1 MALQPQKLDKK
12 NIENILGMT
21 TIQEGLLFHHLM
33 EPDGTAYFEQLLI
46 QIDGQ
51 LDRDIFEQS
60 WANVTKQH
68 EMLRTLFRWQELAKP
83 VQIVLKQHQ
92 PEVRYHDLT
101 HSEQPLHVLKEEVCT
116 QDRQERFDLQQVPF
130 RLTLCEVNDEVSWVL
145 ISFHH
150 ILLDGWSLGI
160 VLSDWMNAYEH
171 ISKGDKPLFEQRP
184 SYQSFVKWQQ
194 KKLEQT
200 KAQADYWKKVLNG
213 WSYSELLPKSA
224 GAHEEPGAFLKYEHK
239 VDAAIIERL
248 NEFTTKHEVT
258 LASVMYTLWG
268 VLLSRYANQGDIV
281 FGTTVSGRNADVPD
295 IDKMTGLFIN
305 TLPLRVSFEHEAS
318 ILKHMQQVNQE
329 IAVRHEYEHTPLS
342 DLKKYAGMTAD
353 QSLFDSIVVIENY
366 PLDQMLTNANHP
378 VRISEFEM
386 TEQTE
391 FDLTFSVQAFDD
403 HMHFALIY
411 NPLSFSADQV
421 ERLCHHFLQIL
432 TDACAH
438 PHKSTGQLQLL
449 SEEEKDRQ
457 LTVFSQYQG
466 KSAHQEPTVIDLFEE
481 QVKRT
486 PDAVAVEFGDTIV
499 TYEQLNQRV
508 NQLARYL
515 QKKGVKQ
522 EQRIGI
528 LAEHSIEMVLACLA
542 ILKAG
547 GAYVPIDPEYPQER
561 IEYLLEDSGV
571 EWLLTHPI
579 DGLVYSYDGEKI
591 DLTQSDLYTGNSEN
605 PTTTITSEQTA
616 YCIYT
621 SGTTG
626 RPKGVLIHHLGL
638 ANYIDW
644 AKQVYVRGETR
655 HFALYTSLSF
665 DLTVT
670 SIFTP
675 LISGNAI
682 IIYRHENRQLLVE
695 EIIKDNRA
703 HVMKLTPSHLQFIKH
718 LSFPDSQMKC
728 FILGGEQL
736 ETSLAKAIQQAFPQP
751 IEIVNE
757 YGPTETVVGCMIHQY
772 QQDRDQDVYVP
783 IGKPA
788 QHTDIILFDRQMNLL
803 PEGTVGELYIG
814 GKGVAKGYLNRPEL
828 TEERFVDH
836 PFKPGEKMYKTG
848 DAARILPDGNIQFLG
863 RNDDQVKLRGYRI
876 ETGEIEFWLNEQTSV
891 KTAAVA
897 VKSDASGSPCLTA
910 YLVSTEKPDEH
921 AIKKALA
928 NQLPD
933 YMIPSHFIQL
943 DKMPLTANGKLD
955 KRALP
960 ELKQMLKTK
969 QMVVSDNLSD
979 METTIQDVWKKVLG
993 LDEVGV
999 HDKFFDI
1006 GGHSLN
1012 LIHVNQQLTKILNQS
1027 IPMVEMFRR
1036 PTIRELAKY
1045 LNGPL
1050 EQEKVE
1056 VQVPQQNRRKDNEPI
1071 AIIGMAGRFPGAKN
1085 VEAFWR
1091 NLEKGQ
1097 ESISFFSDE
1106 ELLEAGIDRDTF
1118 QRPDY
1123 VRAKGVIDGPDLFD
1137 ASFFGYSPG
1146 QAEMMDPQIRLLHE
1160 YAYKALEDA
1169 GYIQDDYTGKVG
1181 LFTGST
1187 SNFQWIQQ
1195 FASSLDSSM
1204 SELFEVGSLND
1215 TYTVSTRIAHKLNLK
1230 GPALTLQTACSTSL
1244 VALHLACQSIV
1255 NGDSDVAL
1263 AGGVS
1268 ILHPVKSG
1276 YIYQENMV
1284 KSSDGHCRAF
1294 DDQADGT
1301 VGGDGVGIVALKAL
1315 SEALEDGDHVYAVIK
1330 GSSINNDGDQKV
1342 GFNAPSVEGQTRVI
1356 QDAIRQAGVS
1366 PDTIEYVETHGT
1378 GTSLGDPIEIE
1389 ALTKA
1394 FQTEKKQFCRIGSV
1408 KTNIGHLD
1416 AAAGATGIIK
1426 AVLSLKHQKFVPS
1439 LHFKKANENIPFDNS
1454 PFFVNTE
1461 LTDWKQPTHHLR
1473 RAGVSSFGM
1482 GGTNAHVILEEA
1494 PQRERKQ
1501 MPRSSELFVL
1511 SGKSK
1516 TSIERM
1522 KEKLVKQIESTP
1534 SFNLADAAYTLQ
1546 TGRRSFGFRQ
1556 AFVAGSREET
1566 IRVLT
1571 EKQGKGIGK
1580 LMHSRVEA
1588 QKIIFM
1594 FSGQGNQYINM
1605 GLDLYREEPYFKELM
1620 DACFQA
1626 YEGATGRS
1634 LARILYPL
1642 AAEEEKAREKL
1653 AATQYAQ
1660 PAIFAIEYALS
1671 MVLIDWGL
1679 RPDAMIGYSFGE
1691 LTAAAISG
1699 VFTLKDAMSIVAYRA
1714 SAMQEAPAGV
1724 MMSVPLPEDKL
1735 KPLIPEEVSLAV
1747 VNDSSCIVS
1756 GVEEA
1761 ITQFEKELK
1770 EKRLM
1775 CMRLGG
1781 TIAAHSHVMQQA
1793 AEQFGE
1799 KMKHIKA
1806 TKLSIPFISNLT
1818 GEWMTEA
1825 DAGDVSYWKRHMT
1838 DTVRFAEGITQL
1850 VQEENIQFVEIGPG
1864 QDLSVM
1870 VNRSLNGQNQHV
1882 CHVLG
1887 PAKQD
1892 VSDSAFLL
1900 GQIGRLWTHGLSV
1913 NWDRFHANRQPLKMP
1928 LPTYS
1933 FDRTSYWYEATGSV
1947 KQIKQQQFGV
1957 KQPIKEWFYTPHW
1970 EADLLPSAPSGHT
1983 STGTML
1989 LFAEP
1994 CAFGEKVAER
2004 LLSLRKE
2011 HIVIHKGDQFKKHHK
2026 KSYTVRPNDPSDYE
2040 KLMSML
2046 TDDQINVTDVWHLW
2060 GLSERNQNQSQD
2072 DWVVQTQQASYYS
2085 LLYIG
2090 KALKKYFFDQKVSIT
2105 VLSSLTYSIG
2115 GEPVLYPEKAVH
2127 LGPAMVISQE
2137 TLNLRYR
2144 ILDVDRPQENGVQED
2159 RLIHQI
2165 SEELD
2170 SEHRQLLTVYRRNK
2184 RYVKKYTKGSVP
2196 ETSHAGI
2203 AKKEGVYILIG
2214 GLGFIGLNLA
2224 QTLAE
2229 QTQGKLVLTS
2239 RSGLPDRSE
2248 WQKWMA
2254 SHDKNDPTRQKIQ
2267 KVMALEE
2274 TGAEVLIL
2282 KVDVRHREDIQQLID
2297 TVDESFGQIDGVIY
2311 AAGVTGDQSFRVME
2325 QTDEVFSEPHFQAK
2339 MNGVIYLDDVLG
2351 DRQLDFCYVLSSLS
2365 PILGGLGFTSYTA
2378 VNHFIDAYVYERNL
2392 RSQTQWSVISFDGW
2406 EFEHG
2411 KQPDLPVGDDLAK
2424 TLIKEKEGRAIFERL
2439 LSLQQ
2444 IEQIVISTTDLHD
2457 RIHRYVD
2464 RLSHEEDS
2472 DHEDL
2477 QDNTL
2482 YSRPALSTNYVAPET
2497 ELEKELS
2504 QHWQAF
2510 FKIDEIGID
2519 DHFFEMGGD
2528 SLKAITFIGILHRAF
2543 SVELTLPQFF
2553 QIPTIRSM
2561 AEFIDQAETAAYHVV
2576 EKAEEKELYPL
2587 SSAQKRLYLMQQ
2599 MDLSSTGYN
2608 EFKAGRIKGK
2618 LDISRLEW
2626 TFKQL
2631 IERHESL
2638 RTAFVLKD
2646 GVPYQKVEKEVPFA
2660 VTLFDLSHISAD
2672 PASMQEQKKVIQ
2684 QFLTSFNLN
2693 EAPLMRV
2700 GVMKLAEEEYVLML
2714 DMHHIISD
2722 GLSQDILVND
2732 FMQLYDGS
2740 TLAPLTLQYKDF
2752 SEWQNEMLASHALKE
2767 SSDYWRN
2774 RLEGAPA
2781 LDLPTDFDRPD
2792 VRHFRGGHYTFHIE
2806 EAQSNAFKQFILK
2819 EDATLFMGL
2828 LSLYHILL
2836 YKLSGQSDITVGVPV
2851 AGRKQEELQQVIG
2864 IFVNMLP
2871 LRLYPKADMT
2881 YREFLTHVK
2890 AHVLDDFGHQD
2901 YQYEQMVQDL
2911 QLNRDVSRN
2920 LLFDAVFALQNMN
2933 QPELKVGGLTFSDY
2947 PYETGT
2953 SRFDLLWIAYEQEN
2967 GLSSTIEYNT
2977 ELFTEETIQR
2987 VASLLQEVMR
2997 AVTEGTVR
3005 LEDIE
3010 LSSSFKQL
3018 DDVSLLELDD
3028 LKI

>member
-1 MALQPQKLDKK
+1 MALQPQKLDKQ
-12 NIENILGMT
+12 NIENMLGIT

-33 EPDGTAYFEQLLI
+33 EPNGTAYFEQLLI
-46 QIDGQ
+46 EIDGPI
-51 LDRDIFEQS
+51 DRDIFEQS
-60 WANVTKQH
+60 WTNVTKQH
-68 EMLRTLFRWQELAKP
+68 EMLRTLFRWQELARP

-92 PEVRYHDLT
+92 PDIRYRDLT
-101 HSEQPLHVLKEEVCT
+101 QAKEPLHVLKEEVT
-116 QDRQERFDLQQVPF
+116 AQNREERFDLQEVPF

-160 VLSDWMNAYEH
+160 VLSDWMSAYERL
-171 ISKGDKPLFEQRP
+171 SNGDKPLLEQRP

-194 KKLEQT
+194 KNLQQT
-200 KAQADYWKKVLNG
+200 EAQAAYWKNVFNG
-213 WSYSELLPKSA
+213 WSYAELLPKSS
-224 GAHEEPGAFLKYEHK
+224 GAYENSEVFHQYEHQ
-239 VDAAIIERL
+239 VDTSIAESL
-248 NEFTTKHEVT
+248 SKFTNQYDVT

-268 VLLSRYANQGDIV
+268 VLLSKYANQDDIV
-281 FGTTVSGRNADVPD
+281 FGTTVSGRNADVPH
-295 IDKMTGLFIN
+295 IEKMTGLFIN
-305 TLPLRVSFEHEAS
+305 TLPLRVSFEQERP
-318 ILKHMQQVNQE
+318 ILEQMQEVSRE
-329 IAVRHEYEHTPLS
+329 IAIRNEYEHTPLS
-342 DLKKYAGMTAD
+342 DLKKYAGMTAE

-366 PLDQMLTNANHP
+366 PLDQMLTKNDQP
-378 VRISEFEM
+378 IRIRGFEM

-391 FDLTFSVQAFDD
+391 FDLTLSVQAFDD
-403 HMHFALIY
+403 QLHFSLVY
-411 NPLSFSADQV
+411 NPVSFSAEQI
-421 ERLCHHFLQIL
+421 EKWCQHFLHL
-432 TDACAH
+432 LSDACAH
-438 PHKSTGQLQLL
+438 PHKSAAQLQLL
-449 SEEEKDRQ
+449 SEEEKEKQLAVFRQ
-457 LTVFSQYQG
+457 YGGATS
-466 KSAHQEPTVIDLFEE
+466 SNEPTVIDLFEA
-481 QVKRT
+481 QVERT
-486 PDAVAVEFGDTIV
+486 PAAAAVEFGDTTV
-499 TYEQLNQRV
+499 TYEQLNKRV
-508 NQLARYL
+508 NQLAHYL
-515 QKKGVKQ
+515 QNKGVKQ
-522 EQRIGI
+522 EQRVGI
-528 LAEHSIEMVLACLA
+528 LAEHSIEMVIACLA

-579 DGLVYSYDGEKI
+579 KGLTYAYHGERI
-591 DLTQSDLYTGNSEN
+591 DITQPDLYTGPSDNLAEA
-605 PTTTITSEQTA
+605 ITSDQTA

-675 LISGNAI
+675 LISGNTI
-682 IIYRHENRQLLVE
+682 MIYHHENRQLLVE
-695 EIIKDNRA
+695 DIIKDNRV

-736 ETSLAKAIQQAFPQP
+736 ETSLAKSIQQSFPQP

-757 YGPTETVVGCMIHQY
+757 YGPTETVVGCMIHRY
-772 QQDRDQDVYVP
+772 DQDFDQDVYVP

-788 QHTDIILFDRQMNLL
+788 QHTDILLFDRHMNLM

-836 PFKPGEKMYKTG
+836 PFQPGEKIYKTG
-848 DAARILPDGNIQFLG
+848 DAARILPNGLIQFLG

-876 ETGEIEFWLNEQTSV
+876 ETGEIEFWLNEQPGM
-891 KTAAVA
+891 KAAAVV
-897 VKSDASGSPCLTA
+897 VKPDASGTPCLAAYVVTTA
-910 YLVSTEKPDEH
+910 RLDQAAMKQ
-921 AIKKALA
+921 ALA
-928 NQLPD
+928 DQLPD
-933 YMIPSHFIQL
+933 YMIPTHFVQL
-943 DKMPLTANGKLD
+943 DDMPLTANGKLD

-960 ELKQMLKTK
+960 ALKQAQQTNK
-969 QMVVSDNLSD
+969 QAGAANLSD
-979 METTIQDVWKKVLG
+979 TEKVIQDIWKKVLG
-993 LDEVGV
+993 LDEVSV

-1012 LIHVNQQLTKILNQS
+1012 LIHVNQQLAKQLNQS

-1036 PTIRELAKY
+1036 PTIRELAAY
-1045 LNGPL
+1045 LSGDS
-1050 EQEKVE
+1050 EQVAAGTQPVK
-1056 VQVPQQNRRKDNEPI
+1056 QKTRKANEPI
-1071 AIIGMAGRFPGAKN
+1071 AIIGMAGKFPGAKN

-1091 NLEKGQ
+1091 NLKNGE

-1106 ELLEAGIDRDTF
+1106 ELLEAGIDRQTF
-1118 QRPDY
+1118 ERPDY

-1169 GYIQDDYTGKVG
+1169 GYVQEDYTGKVG

-1187 SNFQWIQQ
+1187 SNFQWIQR
-1195 FASSLDSSM
+1195 FAASLDSSM

-1244 VALHLACQSIV
+1244 VALHLACQSIA

-1276 YIYQENMV
+1276 YVYQQNMV

-1301 VGGDGVGIVALKAL
+1301 VGGDGVGLVALKAL
-1315 SEALEDGDHVYAVIK
+1315 SEAIEDGDHIYAVIK
-1330 GSSINNDGDQKV
+1330 GSAINNDGDQKV

-1356 QDAIRQAGVS
+1356 QDALHQADVS

-1394 FQTEKKQFCRIGSV
+1394 FDTEKKQFCRIGSV

-1416 AAAGATGIIK
+1416 AAAGAAGLIK
-1426 AVLSLKHQKFVPS
+1426 AVLSLQHHTFVPS
-1439 LHFKKANENIPFDNS
+1439 LHFKKANENIAFEHS

-1461 LTDWKQPTHHLR
+1461 LTDWKQPASHLR

-1494 PQRERKQ
+1494 PQRDRQQ
-1501 MPRSSELFVL
+1501 MPRSAELLVL
-1511 SGKSK
+1511 SAKSK
-1516 TSIERM
+1516 TSLERM
-1522 KEKLVKQIESTP
+1522 KDKLVNQIENTP
-1534 SFNLADAAYTLQ
+1534 SINLADAAYTLQ
-1546 TGRRSFGFRQ
+1546 TGRQFFGFRQ
-1556 AFVAGSREET
+1556 AFVAASREDAL
-1566 IRVLT
+1566 RVLT

-1580 LMHSRVEA
+1580 LMHSHVEQ

-1594 FSGQGNQYINM
+1594 FSGQGNQYLNM
-1605 GLDLYREEPYFKELM
+1605 GLDLYREEPYFKKQM

-1626 YEGATGRS
+1626 YEEATGRS

-1642 AAEEEKAREKL
+1642 AAETEKAREKL
-1653 AATQYAQ
+1653 ASTQYAQ

-1671 MVLIDWGL
+1671 MLFIEWGI

-1699 VFTLKDAMSIVAYRA
+1699 LFSLKDAMSMVAYRA
-1714 SAMQEAPAGV
+1714 NAMQSSPAGV
-1724 MMSVPLPEDKL
+1724 MMSVPLPEAEL
-1735 KPLIPEEVSLAV
+1735 KPMLPKNISLAV

-1756 GVEEA
+1756 GLEEA
-1761 ITQFEKELK
+1761 ISEFEQELK
-1770 EKRLM
+1770 SNRLM

-1781 TIAAHSHVMQQA
+1781 TIAAHSHVMKEA

-1799 KMKHIKA
+1799 KLKHMKAK
-1806 TKLSIPFISNLT
+1806 TLRIPFISNLS
-1818 GEWMTEA
+1818 GDWMTDTSA
-1825 DAGDVSYWKRHMT
+1825 KDMSYWKRHMT
-1838 DTVRFAEGITQL
+1838 DTVRFAEGITNIL
-1850 VQEENIQFVEIGPG
+1850 QEDNIQLIEIGPG

-1870 VNRSLNGQNQHV
+1870 VNRSLNGLNQHV
-1882 CHVLG
+1882 CHVLRH
-1887 PAKQD
+1887 AKQD
-1892 VSDSAFLL
+1892 VTDTEFLL
-1900 GQIGRLWTHGLSV
+1900 SQMGRLWTNGLSID
-1913 NWDRFHANRQPLKMP
+1913 WDRFHLNRQPRKMP
-1928 LPTYS
+1928 LPTYA
-1933 FDRTSYWYEATGSV
+1933 FDQTSYWYDAADRV
-1947 KQIKQQQFGV
+1947 KQEKPKQSGRKQQMD
-1957 KQPIKEWFYTPHW
+1957 EWFYTPHW
-1970 EADLLPSAPSGHT
+1970 EADLLPCVPSEDT
-1983 STGTML
+1983 SGGALL

-1994 CAFGEKVAER
+1994 SALGEKIAAE
-2004 LLSLRKE
+2004 LLTKRNEFVVVRKGNE
-2011 HIVIHKGDQFKKHHK
+2011 FTKHDE
-2026 KSYTVRPNDPSDYE
+2026 KSYTIRSHEPSDYE
-2040 KLMSML
+2040 RLISNL
-2046 TDDQINVTDVWHLW
+2046 ADDEMNVSEVCHLW
-2060 GLSERNQNQSQD
+2060 GLSERQPSHTEEE
-2072 DWVVQTQQASYYS
+2072 WVKQTQQDAYYS

-2090 KALKKYFFDQKVSIT
+2090 QALKKYVLDQKVSIT
-2105 VLSSLTYSIG
+2105 VLSSLTYAVG
-2115 GEPVLYPEKAVH
+2115 GEPVLYPEKAIH

-2137 TLNLRYR
+2137 TPNLRYR
-2144 ILDVDRPQENGVQED
+2144 ILDIDRPVENGVQEK
-2159 RLIHQI
+2159 RLLKQI
-2165 SEELD
+2165 SDELD
-2170 SEHRQLLTVYRRNK
+2170 RAYGQLLTVYRRNK
-2184 RYVKKYTKGSVP
+2184 RYVKKYAKGSVP
-2196 ETSHAGI
+2196 ETGHAHL
-2203 AKKEGVYILIG
+2203 AKKDGVYILIG
-2214 GLGFIGLNLA
+2214 GLGFIGLNIA

-2229 QTQGKLVLTS
+2229 QTKGTLILTS
-2239 RSGLPDRSE
+2239 RSGLPDRSKWQE
-2248 WQKWMA
+2248 WL
-2254 SHDKNDPTRQKIQ
+2254 STHDEQDPTKKKIQ

-2274 TGAEVLIL
+2274 TGADVLIQ
-2282 KVDVRHREDIQQLID
+2282 KVDVRHREDIQQLIN
-2297 TVDESFGQIDGVIY
+2297 TVDASYGQIDGVIY

-2325 QTDEVFSEPHFQAK
+2325 QTDVTFSEPHFEAK
-2339 MNGVIYLDDVLG
+2339 MNGVLHLDAALG
-2351 DRQLDFCYVLSSLS
+2351 DRSLDFCFVLSSLS
-2365 PILGGLGFTSYTA
+2365 PILGGLGFTAYTA

-2392 RSQTQWSVISFDGW
+2392 RSETQWSVISFDGW
-2406 EFEHG
+2406 EFEQG
-2411 KQPDLPVGDDLAK
+2411 KQLDLPIGDDVTE
-2424 TLIKEKEGRAIFERL
+2424 TLITEKEGRMIFERL
-2439 LSLQQ
+2439 LSLDQV
-2444 IEQIVISTTDLHD
+2444 EQMVISTTSLHD

-2464 RLSHEEDS
+2464 RLSREEES
-2472 DHEDL
+2472 GGEHV
-2477 QDNTL
+2477 QDGNL
-2482 YSRPALSTNYVAPET
+2482 YSRPALSTNYAAPET

-2510 FKIDEIGID
+2510 FKIDDIGID

-2528 SLKAITFIGILHRAF
+2528 SLKAITFIGIIHRAF

-2553 QIPTIRSM
+2553 QIPTIRLM
-2561 AEFIDQAETAAYHVV
+2561 AAYIDQADTAAYHAI
-2576 EKAEEKELYPL
+2576 EKAEVKEHYPL

-2599 MDLSSTGYN
+2599 MDVNSTGYN

-2626 TFKQL
+2626 AFQQL
-2631 IERHESL
+2631 IKRHESL
-2638 RTAFVLKD
+2638 RTAFVLEN
-2646 GVPYQKVEKEVPFA
+2646 GVPYQKIEEEVPFA
-2660 VTLFDLSHISAD
+2660 VTLFDLTKGSTQGSEED
-2672 PASMQEQKKVIQ
+2672 QKQVIE
-2684 QFLTSFNLN
+2684 QFLTAFTLS

-2700 GVMKLAEEEYVLML
+2700 GVMKLAEEEFVLML

-2732 FMQLYDGS
+2732 FMQLYDGR
-2740 TLAPLTLQYKDF
+2740 TLEPLALQYKDF
-2752 SEWQNEMLASHALKE
+2752 SEWQNDMLASEALKE
-2767 SSDYWRN
+2767 SSDYWKN
-2774 RLEGAPA
+2774 RLEGAPL
-2781 LDLPTDFDRPD
+2781 LDLPTDFDRPE
-2792 VRHFRGGHYTFHIE
+2792 VRQFRGGHYTFRIE
-2806 EAQSNAFKQFILK
+2806 EAELNAFKQMILK

-2828 LSLYHILL
+2828 LSVYQILL
-2836 YKLSGQSDITVGVPV
+2836 HKLSGQSDITVGVPV

-2871 LRLYPKADMT
+2871 LRLYPKAELT
-2881 YREFLTHVK
+2881 YQQFLQDVK
-2890 AHVLDDFGHQD
+2890 AHVIGDFGHQE

-2911 QLNRDVSRN
+2911 QLSRSVSRN

-2953 SRFDLLWIAYEQEN
+2953 SRFDLLWIAYEQED

-2977 ELFTEETIQR
+2977 ELFSEETIQR
-2987 VASLLQEVMR
+2987 IAGLLKDIMR
-2997 AVTEGTVR
+2997 AVSAEAMR
-3005 LEDIE
+3005 IEEIE
-3010 LSSSFKQL
+3010 LTSSFKQL
-3018 DDVSLLELDD
+3018 DDVSLFELDD